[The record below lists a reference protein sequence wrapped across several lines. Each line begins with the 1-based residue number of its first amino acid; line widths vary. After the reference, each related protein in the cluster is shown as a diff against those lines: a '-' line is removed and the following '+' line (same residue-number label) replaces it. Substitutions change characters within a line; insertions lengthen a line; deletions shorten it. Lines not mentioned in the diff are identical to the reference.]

1 MWDCRK
7 QGEQVGR
14 ATGGGGFAGARRV
27 IPPGGHRARSTGR
40 RGRAVELVG
49 ELALPAL
56 ASVADLSSA
65 MSRVAA
71 AATQGA
77 ITPDEALAL
86 SQMVE
91 SFTRTLVAMH
101 DERVRNWRYDMWK
114 RSENKT
120 PDR

>member
-1 MWDCRK
+1 
-7 QGEQVGR
+7 
-14 ATGGGGFAGARRV
+14 
-27 IPPGGHRARSTGR
+27 
-40 RGRAVELVG
+40 
-49 ELALPAL
+49 
-56 ASVADLSSA
+56 

-77 ITPDEALAL
+77 ITPDEALTL

-91 SFTRTLVAMH
+91 SFTRTLVAVH

-120 PDR
+120 AVG